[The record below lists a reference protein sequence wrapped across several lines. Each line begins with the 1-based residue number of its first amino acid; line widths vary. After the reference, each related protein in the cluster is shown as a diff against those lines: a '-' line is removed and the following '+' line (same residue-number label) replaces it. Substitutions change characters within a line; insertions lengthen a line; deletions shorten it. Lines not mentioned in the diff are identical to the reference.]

1 MAKAPDT
8 LATESLDLLI
18 RLADGN
24 MYLLGSI
31 DVDIDAKFLAA
42 GVAGIVTGKDDLV
55 VKLGSGSVLPQ
66 IAAGLREAATMLDEA
81 AAASV

>member
-31 DVDIDAKFLAA
+31 DVEIDAQFLAA

>member
-1 MAKAPDT
+1 MASPGKVGT
-8 LATESLDLLI
+8 KSVDLLI

-31 DVDIDAKFLAA
+31 DVEIDAQFLAA

-66 IAAGLREAATMLDEA
+66 IAAGLREAATMLDQ